1 MSPLR
6 RTSPRAGTLL
16 PAATLLFASLVA
28 AACGGGQGASD
39 PSRQIAAANQR
50 LLGTWMLVDFQ
61 PEVPLEPMLAQLLS
75 MQMGHLT
82 AQLDGGRIV
91 ATGMGVQAT
100 RTYRIDEA
108 SGMGDRFKM
117 TLYDETGVSYDAW
130 GDLQGDVIQ
139 FQSLTPPWQGSG
151 TLKRVASQSGL

>member
-1 MSPLR
+1 MSPKR
-6 RTSPRAGTLL
+6 RKSPSAGTLL
-16 PAATLLFASLVA
+16 SATLLLGSVIAP
-28 AACGGGQGASD
+28 ACGGGQGSASD

-61 PEVPLEPMLAQLLS
+61 PDVPLEPMLAQLLS
-75 MQMGHLT
+75 MQRGHLT
-82 AQLDGGRIV
+82 AQLDGGRLV

-117 TLYDETGVSYDAW
+117 TLFDETGVSYDAW
-130 GDLQGDVIQ
+130 GDFQGDVIR
-139 FQSLTPPWQGSG
+139 FQSVTPPWQGSG